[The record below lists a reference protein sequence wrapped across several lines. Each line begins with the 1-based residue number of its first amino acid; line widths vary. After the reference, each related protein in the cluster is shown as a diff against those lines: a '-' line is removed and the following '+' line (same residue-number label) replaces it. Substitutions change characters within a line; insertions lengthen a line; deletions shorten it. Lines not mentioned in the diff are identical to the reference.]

1 MNSVE
6 SHSSGLGVRGKGTAG
21 EVEEVLEHS
30 CKWSGT
36 RPKHPCVLLPS
47 HLAGSDEGAGGVEG
61 CCQDVFWHEGQ
72 AGLRGRVRHKVVS
85 WGGLPCLIYGTLVEE
100 RGGEG
105 GMVHR
110 SENSRPSWLHIGAQ
124 QINILFS
131 LVLHFTHCVK
141 FVRVWRW
148 RHGLIPSRFSRRLWG
163 EVSVIL

>member
-1 MNSVE
+1 M
-6 SHSSGLGVRGKGTAG
+6 
-21 EVEEVLEHS
+21 LEHS

-100 RGGEG
+100 RGGG
-105 GMVHR
+105 G
-110 SENSRPSWLHIGAQ
+110 
-124 QINILFS
+124 
-131 LVLHFTHCVK
+131 
-141 FVRVWRW
+141 
-148 RHGLIPSRFSRRLWG
+148 RHGSSFGKQSTFLVTHWCTANQHFILPCFAFHTLCK
-163 EVSVIL
+163 VCQSVEMETWFNSQSFFTKALGGGVCHPVTAEWM